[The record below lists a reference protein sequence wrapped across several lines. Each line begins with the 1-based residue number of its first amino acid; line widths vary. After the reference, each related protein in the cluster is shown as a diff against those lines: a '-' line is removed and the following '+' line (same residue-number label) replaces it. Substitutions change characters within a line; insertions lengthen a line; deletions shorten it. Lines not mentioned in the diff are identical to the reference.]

1 MGDQFVVFANG
12 LVECEKLAELAV
24 CREAHERAGKAQCDP
39 REKCGCAPQDIQTI
53 ATPRLE
59 EYVDNFGNI

>member
-24 CREAHERAGKAQCDP
+24 CREAHERVVNESD
-39 REKCGCAPQDIQTI
+39 
-53 ATPRLE
+53 LE
-59 EYVDNFGNI
+59 GI